1 MLQHWRA
8 NIDIQIIVDIT
19 ACARYLAKYVSKS
32 EPRSKAASEVFSKC
46 VHNLPSTSSSST
58 IFRKCLIQSV
68 GERDYSA
75 QETAHLLLSL
85 PLYSCTYNFIN
96 VSLDGHKQIRTQ
108 RNADDTALTPSILDI
123 YGQRSKYLAKHPTL
137 MSFNLIQ
144 FASTFSSPKNDSDEL
159 NLRSNPVIVKT
170 FPNYSEDPNGPNYAL
185 YCKFQLIKLKPWQ
198 ISPNTLW
205 NTDSPTDDTFT
216 TLYHQFLQSN
226 SENAQLQNH
235 IQQLQ
240 QAEQYVR
247 AYEHSNDD
255 SQEYQSSSHQEE
267 WMLLCQLNPLFSQQD
282 NDDGHTDWEAAA
294 NELSPQL
301 LLSCPNWISNTKTQ
315 YNQTLPSRQFN
326 TIDINNLNHK
336 QRQAYTIVSIHF
348 NNQDEH
354 KNPLR
359 MMILGTA
366 GTGKSYLIRSLSQL
380 LGHKCLLTA
389 TTGIAAFNI
398 GGITI
403 HSALQLP
410 VQSHNQ
416 NDLTGHGLASLQLK
430 LNSIHYIIIDEVSM
444 LGQRM
449 MSWIDRRLRQASGHI
464 QTPFGGYSLILIGDF
479 AQLPPVGDRP
489 LYVSDEV
496 PSHGHT
502 MYHLFN
508 KVVILSDIVRQQG
521 HDVEQVQ
528 FKALLTRLRD
538 GQTTEEDW
546 AKLLTRTPT
555 NASDASRF
563 DDAIHLFYNKDKVNF
578 FNVTELNKLST
589 PIARINAIHSSSL
602 AAAAKSDDAGGLD
615 SMVLLAKGAR
625 VMLICNLWQQTG
637 LCNGAT
643 GVVDDILY
651 SSGQKPPHLP
661 IAVLVHFYDYS
672 GPAFIANKP
681 KCIPIPPHTFEWSAG
696 STRLSRQQIPLR
708 LCYAIT
714 IHKSQ
719 GQTLNKAVIDIGDKE
734 MAAGSTFVAISRL
747 RSLKDGLFQPMSFER
762 LTSINRLK
770 RFQQR
775 LAEEERLHLLELDTQ
790 NS

>member
-1 MLQHWRA
+1 
-8 NIDIQIIVDIT
+8 
-19 ACARYLAKYVSKS
+19 
-32 EPRSKAASEVFSKC
+32 
-46 VHNLPSTSSSST
+46 
-58 IFRKCLIQSV
+58 
-68 GERDYSA
+68 
-75 QETAHLLLSL
+75 
-85 PLYSCTYNFIN
+85 
-96 VSLDGHKQIRTQ
+96 
-108 RNADDTALTPSILDI
+108 
-123 YGQRSKYLAKHPTL
+123 
-137 MSFNLIQ
+137 MSFNLLQ

-170 FPNYSEDPNGPNYAL
+170 FPNYSEYPNGPNYAL

-198 ISPNTLW
+198 SSPDTLW

-216 TLYHQFLQSN
+216 TLYHQFLQTN
-226 SENAQLQNH
+226 PENAQLQNQ

-240 QAEQYVR
+240 QAEHYVR
-247 AYEHSNDD
+247 AH
-255 SQEYQSSSHQEE
+255 EYQSSSHQEE
-267 WMLLCQLNPLFSQQD
+267 WMLLCQLNPLFTQQD
-282 NDDGHTDWEAAA
+282 NNDSHIDWEAAA

-301 LLSCPNWISNTKTQ
+301 LLSCPNWISSTKTQ
-315 YNQTLPSRQFN
+315 NNQTLSSRQFD
-326 TIDINNLNHK
+326 TIDIINLNQK

-354 KNPLR
+354 KTPLR

-380 LGHKCLLTA
+380 LGQKCLLTA

-430 LNSIHYIIIDEVSM
+430 LSSIQYIIIDEVSM

-449 MSWIDRRLRQASGHI
+449 MSWIDRRLRQASGHTEI
-464 QTPFGGYSLILIGDF
+464 PLGGYSLILIGDF
-479 AQLPPVGDRP
+479 AQLPPVGDSP

-496 PSHGHT
+496 YNIPSHGYT

-508 KVVILSDIVRQQG
+508 KVVILSDMVRQQG
-521 HDVEQVQ
+521 QDVEQVQ

-546 AKLLTRTPT
+546 AKLLTRTPS
-555 NASDASRF
+555 NASDASMF
-563 DDAIHLFYNKDKVNF
+563 DDAIHLFYSKDKVNF
-578 FNVTELNKLST
+578 FNIKELNKLST

-602 AAAAKSDDAGGLD
+602 AAAAKPDDAGGLD

-643 GVVDDILY
+643 GIVEEIIY
-651 SSGQKPPHLP
+651 SSG
-661 IAVLVHFYDYS
+661 
-672 GPAFIANKP
+672 
-681 KCIPIPPHTFEWSAG
+681 
-696 STRLSRQQIPLR
+696 
-708 LCYAIT
+708 
-714 IHKSQ
+714 
-719 GQTLNKAVIDIGDKE
+719 
-734 MAAGSTFVAISRL
+734 
-747 RSLKDGLFQPMSFER
+747 
-762 LTSINRLK
+762 
-770 RFQQR
+770 
-775 LAEEERLHLLELDTQ
+775 
-790 NS
+790 